1 MLLLPRH
8 RHPREAEGRP
18 RPLSWCAR
26 LRRALVKGSLDGE
39 FMHVT
44 DLRDDD
50 IVGKNVEV
58 LWPDDGLFY
67 PATVI
72 SARAVAPDA
81 PTTSAT
87 EKAREAE
94 ETKSDTAPNEDDDA
108 TLVARR
114 GERVMLVYPMTSDLD
129 GRVFMHAKTV
139 DRRTAQLRYSRV
151 CVYSFVH
158 DEEERYFDEFSLFPT
173 P

>member
-1 MLLLPRH
+1 
-8 RHPREAEGRP
+8 A
-18 RPLSWCAR
+18 A
-26 LRRALVKGSLDGE
+26 AAAAAAAAGSAG
-39 FMHVT
+39 
-44 DLRDDD
+44 
-50 IVGKNVEV
+50 
-58 LWPDDGLFY
+58 
-67 PATVI
+67 
-72 SARAVAPDA
+72 SAPPAVAPAPDA
-81 PTTSAT
+81 LSSAAAAETSHFVYAT
-87 EKAREAE
+87 AM
-94 ETKSDTAPNEDDDA
+94 DDVEDDDA